1 VSPQKIKYDP
11 DPPTTKKLSRKMK
24 KHLNDEFQSVAV
36 LLSEKDTR
44 SNNEGLVLRKADI
57 NLAAGNKMVFV
68 SDQDMRFHQV

>member
-1 VSPQKIKYDP
+1 MAPQKQKKEKEPKDP
-11 DPPTTKKLSRKMK
+11 NLQTTKKLSRKMK
-24 KHLNDEFQSVAV
+24 KHLNEEFQSVAV

-68 SDQDMRFHQV
+68 SD